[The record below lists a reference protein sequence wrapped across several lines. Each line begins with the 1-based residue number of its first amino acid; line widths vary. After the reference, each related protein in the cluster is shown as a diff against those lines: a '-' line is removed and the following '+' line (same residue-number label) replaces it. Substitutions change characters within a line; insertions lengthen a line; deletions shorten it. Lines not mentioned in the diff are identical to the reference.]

1 VDHFVEHIKGGK
13 TMTPEQIAIHNAAI
27 EEAANAQEALK
38 SKNVDVAEEYFI
50 GFENAKRLGAAA
62 IRALR
67 A

>member
-1 VDHFVEHIKGGK
+1 
-13 TMTPEQIAIHNAAI
+13 MTPEQIAIHNAAI
-27 EEAANAQEALK
+27 EEAANALEALIA
-38 SKNVDVAEEYFI
+38 KNVHVAEEYFI